1 MSKLN
6 FFFPNTQIT
15 ETDLKVF
22 EDEIVSYARHWLRL
36 NNSSTR
42 AFFFLPRSKGGLGI
56 INPKIAYYSKH
67 LQFHLSVLN
76 SDDPAVRAAA
86 RESLTLHMTKRKAN
100 ESSDES
106 SFAGYETSGN
116 KIVKNSK
123 VYWPRSNWVH
133 LFEMCY
139 REDIKLQKTYGDS
152 YEYIHNCVIDGAM
165 SPVHCEHPKAFYTMY
180 KETKLQKM
188 EAEFK
193 SLTSQ
198 GRLCRE
204 AADDADMRLSSAC
217 LVNHKLS
224 DDIQSFI
231 ARGRLQLLQSNS
243 LMHVYYGTSREC
255 AQCGF
260 YTETVSHILNGC
272 RKMKLMYQ
280 KRHNRIVDMLY

>member
-1 MSKLN
+1 M
-6 FFFPNTQIT
+6 
-15 ETDLKVF
+15 
-22 EDEIVSYARHWLRL
+22 
-36 NNSSTR
+36 
-42 AFFFLPRSKGGLGI
+42 
-56 INPKIAYYSKH
+56 YSKH

-100 ESSDES
+100 KSSDES

-133 LFEMCY
+133 LFEMRY
-139 REDIKLQKTYGDS
+139 REDIKLQRTNGDS
-152 YEYIHNCVIDGAM
+152 YEYIHNCIIDDAM

-180 KETKLQKM
+180 KETKLQNM

-193 SLTSQ
+193 SLSAQ

-217 LVNHKLS
+217 SYFKATVLCTSTTARAESVRS
-224 DDIQSFI
+224 AGSIQK
-231 ARGRLQLLQSNS
+231 Q
-243 LMHVYYGTSREC
+243 
-255 AQCGF
+255 
-260 YTETVSHILNGC
+260 C
-272 RKMKLMYQ
+272 RKSSTAAVK
-280 KRHNRIVDMLY
+280 